1 MAKKWKVHRGGP
13 GPQTLEMR
21 TAAPPAVAPPPERA
35 EGEGLL
41 NLQSAI
47 EELTRLN
54 ELAAAAATDG
64 IATPAPT
71 APAPVAAPPDRQT
84 DLPLLR
90 LSERLEVVIDPPAAA
105 AVHPEAQLL
114 PPRVREAFEIFQRDC
129 PPPLAQQLRK
139 LRARLTEEQ
148 GRWQRAGRHLHSV
161 AVVSPRTGSGR
172 SVVARNLAAC
182 LGAAPETKVL
192 LIDGDARRPS
202 LHKRVDIP
210 KAPGL
215 AEALQHGAAA
225 AAWTRVPDSGLYLLP
240 LGAVRPALDML
251 DYPRLA
257 AFLDGLRGQFDW
269 VVVDTPPMEW
279 ADAEMICQSTDA
291 ALLVL
296 RNQREYFDEAEAA
309 VRRLDSARLLGAIL
323 NFAG

>member
-13 GPQTLEMR
+13 GPQTLEMPAPP
-21 TAAPPAVAPPPERA
+21 AAPPAAAAADE
-35 EGEGLL
+35 LL

-54 ELAAAAATDG
+54 ELAAIAAEPGDVTE
-64 IATPAPT
+64 PAPDPEPSL
-71 APAPVAAPPDRQT
+71 AH
-84 DLPLLR
+84 LPLLR
-90 LSERLEVVIDPPAAA
+90 LSERLEVVIEPDAAPAAVAQPNLPAAA
-105 AVHPEAQLL
+105 QTL
-114 PPRVREAFEIFQRDC
+114 PARAREAFEIFQRSC
-129 PPPLAQQLRK
+129 PAPLAQQLRK

-161 AVVSPRTGSGR
+161 AVVSPRAGSGR

-182 LGAAPETKVL
+182 LGAAPDARVL

-210 KAPGL
+210 KSPGL
-215 AEALQHGAAA
+215 AEGLQHGAAQA
-225 AAWTRVPDSGLYLLP
+225 AVTRVPDSGLYLLP

-279 ADAEMICQSTDA
+279 ADAEMICQATDA

-323 NFAG
+323 NFAS

>member
-1 MAKKWKVHRGGP
+1 MQAARAPLASGQTQGG
-13 GPQTLEMR
+13 
-21 TAAPPAVAPPPERA
+21 
-35 EGEGLL
+35 GEPIDLR
-41 NLQSAI
+41 SAI

-54 ELAAAAATDG
+54 NLAAAVSV
-64 IATPAPT
+64 PAVAETVSFADSQPEPF
-71 APAPVAAPPDRQT
+71 PA

-90 LSERLEVVIDPPAAA
+90 LSERLEVVIEPAAEAAA
-105 AVHPEAQLL
+105 APAAVTAEAQIL
-114 PPRVREAFEIFQRDC
+114 PAKAREGFEIFQRAC
-129 PPPLAQQLRK
+129 PAPLAQQVRK

-148 GRWQRAGRHLHSV
+148 GRWHRAGRNLNSV
-161 AVVSPRTGSGR
+161 AVVSPRVGGGR
-172 SVVARNLAAC
+172 SVVARNLVAC
-182 LGAAPETKVL
+182 LGSAPEARVL
-192 LIDGDARRPS
+192 LIDGDAKHPS

-215 AEALQHGAAA
+215 AEALQHGAASA
-225 AAWTRVPDSGLYLLP
+225 ALTRVPDSGLYLLP

-257 AFLDGLRGQFDW
+257 ALLDSLRGQFDW
-269 VVVDTPPMEW
+269 VIVDTPPMEW
-279 ADAEMICQSTDA
+279 ADAEMICQATDA

-323 NFAG
+323 NFAA